1 MTTARPSSRARNEVA
16 KRAAESTPPRELTP
30 TEELLNKVA
39 SFQSEFASVLPGR
52 AALTPE
58 RFVRVVQ
65 TAIRTTKN
73 LADCTPASV
82 MGAVMT
88 AAQLGL
94 ELNTPLGHAYLIPFR
109 NKRGYYECQLII
121 GYKGY
126 IDLARRSG
134 NIESITARIVHEND
148 EFEVEYGISDKLI
161 HVPEMHGERGN
172 PWAYY
177 AVAKYQGGG
186 YNFIVLT
193 RDDVEK
199 IRARSRAK
207 DNGPWVTDYDSMA
220 CKSCIRQLVK
230 FLPLSVEL
238 AQAAA
243 FDGSVRTD
251 LAPEVLDRDVI
262 ILDDEGDPVDPATGE
277 MPAAQPPI
285 ADDTA
290 DPQIVEDPPDD
301 PFAQALDEAL
311 R

>member
-1 MTTARPSSRARNEVA
+1 MTTARPSSRARAEVA
-16 KRAAESTPPRELTP
+16 RRAAETAPPRELTP
-30 TEELLNKVA
+30 TEELLAKVA
-39 SFQSEFASVLPGR
+39 SFQTEFASVLPGR

-73 LADCTPASV
+73 LADCTPQSV

-109 NKRGYYECQLII
+109 NKRGYFECQLII

-134 NIESITARIVHEND
+134 NIESITARVVHEND
-148 EFEVEYGISDKLI
+148 EFEVAYGIDDKLI
-161 HVPEMHGERGN
+161 HVPEMHGERGAA
-172 PWAYY
+172 WAYY
-177 AVAKYQGGG
+177 GVAKYQGGG

-199 IRARSRAK
+199 IRARSKAK
-207 DNGPWVTDYDSMA
+207 DNGPWVTDFDAMA

-243 FDGSVRTD
+243 ADGAIRTD
-251 LAPEVLDRDVI
+251 LDPTALDRDVI
-262 ILDDEGDPVDPATGE
+262 ILDDDGEIVDQATGE
-277 MPAAQPPI
+277 MPQPQAPLGEEL
-285 ADDTA
+285 AD
-290 DPQIVEDPPDD
+290 VEDPPDA
-301 PFAQALDEAL
+301 FADALNEAL
-311 R
+311 S